1 VAGRASRLALDA
13 GFIVNDCTPSV
24 LRTAPPLIIDTAQLD
39 SWLAALPAVLDEV
52 ATTSEEAS
60 T

>member
-1 VAGRASRLALDA
+1 ALDA

-39 SWLAALPAVLDEV
+39 SWLAALPAVLDEC
-52 ATTSEEAS
+52 TTTEEGV